1 MFDIFKEQ
9 LFNEKVAIITGGSSG
24 IGEEISITLAELGAQ
39 VVIVNRN
46 KISGK
51 KVENKI
57 TSRGYKALHIT
68 ADISKIGDIDRLI
81 NEVLKRFGRIDV
93 LINSAGINIR
103 KPIENFTEEDWN
115 KIINVNLKGVFFC
128 CQKVGEKMAKQ
139 KYGKIVNIGSVAAEQ
154 VLPLR
159 SIYNGSKA
167 GIHTISKSMAIEWA
181 KHNINVNVVAPGMII
196 TPLTKK
202 FLEDNNRKNIYVDHT
217 PLGRLGYPEDI
228 AKIVI
233 FLASDAARHIT
244 GQTIFVD
251 GGWTAGRVLE

>member
-1 MFDIFKEQ
+1 MEQ
-9 LFNEKVAIITGGSSG
+9 LFNEKVAIITGGNSG
-24 IGEEISITLAELGAQ
+24 IGEEVSITLAKLGAQ

-51 KVENKI
+51 KIERKI
-57 TSRGYKALHIT
+57 ISRGYKALHIT
-68 ADISKIGDIDRLI
+68 ADISKIGDIDRMI
-81 NEVLKRFGRIDV
+81 NEVMERFGRIDV

-103 KPIENFTEEDWN
+103 KPIENFTEEDWDE
-115 KIINVNLKGVFFC
+115 IININLKGVFFC

-139 KYGKIVNIGSVAAEQ
+139 NHGKIVNIGSVSAEQ

-167 GIHTISKSMAIEWA
+167 GIHAISKSMAIEWA
-181 KHNINVNVVAPGMII
+181 KYNINVNVVAPGMII

-202 FLEDNNRKNIYVDHT
+202 FLEENNRKNIYVNNI
-217 PLGRLGYPEDI
+217 PLRRLGNPEDV
-228 AKIVI
+228 AKIVT

-244 GQTIFVD
+244 GQIIFVD
-251 GGWTAGRVLE
+251 GGWTAGRVLT